1 MYTYHL
7 HGALL
12 AGYGWFAGKILYF
25 NTQIHVYTFC
35 LLTKPDSVAAKDF
48 DGIEIILL

>member
-1 MYTYHL
+1 MAGLQGKFYTL
-7 HGALL
+7 
-12 AGYGWFAGKILYF
+12 ILKFTY
-25 NTQIHVYTFC
+25 ITFC